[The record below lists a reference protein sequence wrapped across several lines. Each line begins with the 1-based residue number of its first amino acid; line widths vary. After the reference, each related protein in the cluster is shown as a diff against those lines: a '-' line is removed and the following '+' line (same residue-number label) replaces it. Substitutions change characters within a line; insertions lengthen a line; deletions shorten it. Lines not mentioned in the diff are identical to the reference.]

1 MDASAEELLST
12 AAMRTAAEGEIGRWW
27 SELREEQR
35 LRVAKT
41 FVFMMILIFNW

>member
-35 LRVAKT
+35 LSGRCIIR
-41 FVFMMILIFNW
+41 FVFM